1 MARISDLRGYNE
13 LRISDSLSDSI
24 QIVNND
30 FVTFTNTY
38 GHEMVITPIE
48 LKEELHNFIDQELLS
63 QTREDVE
70 RKREYLKKEIDR
82 RLNEF
87 ETSLKRHIDDKID
100 KITETI
106 IESALSRVVEERVN
120 QRVNEKIK
128 QIKKLLE

>member
-1 MARISDLRGYNE
+1 MARISDLNGYNQ
-13 LRISDSLSDSI
+13 LRICDSLSDSI
-24 QIVNND
+24 QIVSND
-30 FVTFTNTY
+30 FVKFTNSY
-38 GHEMVITPIE
+38 GDDMVITPKE
-48 LKEELHNFIDQELLS
+48 LREELHKFIDQELLS
-63 QTREDVE
+63 QTQEDIE
-70 RKREYLKKEIDR
+70 RKREYLKREIDK
-82 RLNEF
+82 RLAEF